1 METMAGQQRFFQ
13 LDGQWCIVHVPE
25 RPNGFALFLMG
36 DGDHFVN
43 EQTSFWLEHP
53 GRRQWLEEWLERGY
67 TVFYSHLYGRHWGSP
82 KAVRLA
88 RQLIYSVLKSEI
100 VNKRIYIVAEG
111 MGALVASQLLGAM
124 PRQIRAVAMINP
136 CLDVRAQL
144 SYAQEHSLMYRR
156 MVKEIALAYGMKEEE
171 VPEAVPS
178 LFLSPHDV
186 PVTIW
191 QLAGVSEYPSAL
203 HSRKYEQ
210 WMKTTNDRVRV
221 VYHLLE
227 RRRQLAA
234 QIGQFFR
241 QYNELP

>member
-1 METMAGQQRFFQ
+1 MAGQRRFFQ
-13 LDGQWCIVHVPE
+13 LDEQGCIIHVPD
-25 RPNGFALFLMG
+25 RPNGFALFLIG

-53 GRRQWLEEWLERGY
+53 GRRQWLEDWLERGY
-67 TVFYSHLYGRHWGSP
+67 TVFSSHLYGWHWGSP

-100 VNKRIYIVAEG
+100 VNQRIYIVAEG
-111 MGALVASQLLGAM
+111 VGALVALQLLGAM
-124 PRQIRAVAMINP
+124 PSQIRAVAMINP

-144 SYAQEHSLMYRR
+144 DYEQEHPFVYRR
-156 MVKEIALAYGMKEEE
+156 MVREIATAYGLKEEE
-171 VPEAVPS
+171 VPETVPS

-191 QLAGVSEYPSAL
+191 QLAGVSSYPSAL

-210 WMKTTNDRVRV
+210 WMKTTNNRVRV
-221 VYHLLE
+221 VYELPE
-227 RRRQLAA
+227 KRRQLAR
-234 QIGQFFR
+234 QIGQFFC

>member
-1 METMAGQQRFFQ
+1 METMAGQRRFFQ

-25 RPNGFALFLMG
+25 RPNGFALFLIG
-36 DGDHFVN
+36 DGDQFVN

-53 GRRQWLEEWLERGY
+53 GRRQWLDDWLEQGY
-67 TVFYSHLYGRHWGSP
+67 TVFSSHLYGRHWGSP
-82 KAVRLA
+82 RAVRLA

-100 VNKRIYIVAEG
+100 VNQRIYIVAEG
-111 MGALVASQLLGAM
+111 MGALVALQLLGAM
-124 PRQIRAVAMINP
+124 PGQIRAVAMLNP

-144 SYAQEHSLMYRR
+144 SHEREHPLMYRR
-156 MVKEIALAYGMKEEE
+156 MVKEIALAYEMKEEE
-171 VPEAVPS
+171 VPGAVPS

-191 QLAGVSEYPSAL
+191 QLAGVSGYPSAL

-210 WMKTTNDRVRV
+210 WMKTMNDRVRV
-221 VYHLLE
+221 VYHLPE
-227 RRRQLAA
+227 RRRQLAV

>member
-1 METMAGQQRFFQ
+1 METMAGQRRFFQ
-13 LDGQWCIVHVPE
+13 LDEQGCIIHVPD
-25 RPNGFALFLMG
+25 RPNGFALFLIG

-53 GRRQWLEEWLERGY
+53 GRRQWLEDWLERGY
-67 TVFYSHLYGRHWGSP
+67 TVFSSHLYGWHWGSP

-100 VNKRIYIVAEG
+100 VNQRIYIVAEG
-111 MGALVASQLLGAM
+111 VGALVALQLLGAM
-124 PRQIRAVAMINP
+124 PSQIRAVAMINP

-144 SYAQEHSLMYRR
+144 DYEQEHPFVYRR
-156 MVKEIALAYGMKEEE
+156 MVREIATAYGLKEEE

-191 QLAGVSEYPSAL
+191 QLAGVSPYPSAL

-210 WMKTTNDRVRV
+210 WMKTTNNRVRV
-221 VYHLLE
+221 VYELPE
-227 RRRQLAA
+227 KRRQLAR
-234 QIGQFFR
+234 QIGQFFC

>member
-1 METMAGQQRFFQ
+1 MAGRLVGTWVYGLF
-13 LDGQWCIVHVPE
+13 VP
-25 RPNGFALFLMG
+25 
-36 DGDHFVN
+36 FV
-43 EQTSFWLEHP
+43 
-53 GRRQWLEEWLERGY
+53 
-67 TVFYSHLYGRHWGSP
+67 RHWGSP

-100 VNKRIYIVAEG
+100 VNQRIYIVAEG
-111 MGALVASQLLGAM
+111 MGALVALQLLGAM
-124 PRQIRAVAMINP
+124 PSQIRAVAMINP

-144 SYAQEHSLMYRR
+144 DYEQEHPFVYRR
-156 MVKEIALAYGMKEEE
+156 MVREIATAYGLKEEE

-191 QLAGVSEYPSAL
+191 QLAGVSSYPSAL

-210 WMKTTNDRVRV
+210 WMKTTNNRVRV
-221 VYHLLE
+221 VYELPE
-227 RRRQLAA
+227 KRRQLAR
-234 QIGQFFR
+234 QIGQFFC

>member
-1 METMAGQQRFFQ
+1 MAGQRRFFQ
-13 LDGQWCIVHVPE
+13 LDEQGCIVHVPE
-25 RPNGFALFLMG
+25 RPNGFALFLIG

-53 GRRQWLEEWLERGY
+53 GRRQWLEDWLERGY
-67 TVFYSHLYGRHWGSP
+67 TVFSSHLYCWHWGSP

-100 VNKRIYIVAEG
+100 VNQRIYIVAEG
-111 MGALVASQLLGAM
+111 MGALVALQLLGAM
-124 PRQIRAVAMINP
+124 PSQIRAVAMINP

-144 SYAQEHSLMYRR
+144 DYEQEHPFVYRR
-156 MVKEIALAYGMKEEE
+156 MVREIATAYGLKEEE

-191 QLAGVSEYPSAL
+191 QLAGVSPYPSAL

-210 WMKTTNDRVRV
+210 WMKTTNNRVRV
-221 VYHLLE
+221 VYELPE
-227 RRRQLAA
+227 KRRQLAR
-234 QIGQFFR
+234 QIGQFFC

>member
-1 METMAGQQRFFQ
+1 MAGQRRFFQ
-13 LDGQWCIVHVPE
+13 LDEQGCIVHVPE

-53 GRRQWLEEWLERGY
+53 GRRQWLEDWLERGY
-67 TVFYSHLYGRHWGSP
+67 TVFSSHLYGWHWGSP

-100 VNKRIYIVAEG
+100 VNQRIYIVAEG
-111 MGALVASQLLGAM
+111 MGALVALQLLGAM
-124 PRQIRAVAMINP
+124 PSQIRAVAMINP

-144 SYAQEHSLMYRR
+144 DYEQEHPFVYRR
-156 MVKEIALAYGMKEEE
+156 MVREIATAYGLKEEE

-191 QLAGVSEYPSAL
+191 QLAGVSSYPSAL

-210 WMKTTNDRVRV
+210 WMKTTNKPGA
-221 VYHLLE
+221 
-227 RRRQLAA
+227 RRLRAAGETRQLAR
-234 QIGQFFR
+234 QIGQFFC